1 MHRIAVIGCGYW
13 GPNFVRVFTQ
23 MPSSEMRYCV
33 DLDEKRLAHM
43 KSLYPQVTTTTR
55 VEDVLQDPEV
65 DGVVV
70 ATPVASHYGL
80 AKRFLEAGKATLIE
94 KPLCLSSKE
103 AEELVTLAD
112 KKGLAL
118 MVGHTFLF
126 TAAVNKV
133 KQLLE
138 TGELGDIHYVASS
151 RLNLG
156 IFQEDINVVWD
167 LAPHDVSILNY
178 VLGSGPE
185 EVSATAQSFI
195 RPPVE
200 DVAFLMLRYP
210 GNVIAHIHV
219 SWLDPCKIRKS
230 TFVASKKM
238 VVYDDIE
245 TLEKIR
251 IYDKGVTVQPHYETF
266 GEFHLA
272 YRFGDIFTPK
282 LDDSEPL
289 KAEASHFVRA
299 IETGRPER
307 ATGEEGLEVVRI
319 LEAANESARQS
330 GKVVRLR

>member
-13 GPNFVRVFTQ
+13 GPNFVRIFTQ
-23 MPSSEMRYCV
+23 MPDCEMRYCV

-43 KSLYPQVTTTTR
+43 KTLYPQVRTTTR
-55 VEDVLQDPEV
+55 FEDALEDPEV

-70 ATPVASHYGL
+70 ATPVTSHHGI
-80 AKRFLEAGKATLIE
+80 AKRFLEAGKSALIE

-103 AEELVTLAD
+103 AEELVKLAD
-112 KKGLAL
+112 QKGVAL

-133 KQLLE
+133 KQLLVE
-138 TGELGDIHYVASS
+138 GDLGDIHYVASS

-178 VLGSGPE
+178 VLDSGPE
-185 EVSATAQSFI
+185 AVSANAQSFI

-200 DVAFLMLRYP
+200 DVAFLTLRYP
-210 GNVIAHIHV
+210 GDVMAHIHV

-282 LDDSEPL
+282 LDDAEPL
-289 KAEASHFVRA
+289 KAEANAFVRA

-319 LEAANESARQS
+319 LEAANESVRQG